1 MLRSDIPCSD
11 VFLSTVAIARRCL
24 LIGMNGAGK
33 STLLRVLA
41 GRHLTKPDGAVVVLD
56 K

>member
-1 MLRSDIPCSD
+1 MKITADSFL
-11 VFLSTVAIARRCL
+11 VFYTVALAHRCL

-41 GRHLTKPDGAVVVLD
+41 GRHLTKPDGAVLVLD